1 MNWEAIGAIG
11 ELLSAIAVLATL
23 IYLAVQV
30 RNTKYEL
37 RRSFLQNRDNA
48 VRELLLEGMRNSA
61 FVSASSKAINTVGG
75 GRPGL
80 EAVKSIEGISDE
92 EAQVLATNQV
102 AWWFYRVETVNNIDL
117 LPSDERDDFDRHL
130 RSVYL
135 NGVGKVWWD
144 SWKETLE
151 PDHPTRKYVEKVLD
165 SDT

>member
-92 EAQVLATNQV
+92 EALFAKAAEICGNSDMNNVFIFTLRPPERPRRLA
-102 AWWFYRVETVNNIDL
+102 
-117 LPSDERDDFDRHL
+117 
-130 RSVYL
+130 
-135 NGVGKVWWD
+135 GC
-144 SWKETLE
+144 
-151 PDHPTRKYVEKVLD
+151 
-165 SDT
+165 